1 MAASADPNKTQLK
14 LGLEAAKNK
23 DYAVAIA
30 HLRQVKPSPS
40 YEQAQQALVIA
51 LGKTGQTEAAIAR
64 CQPLLNSA
72 KPKTRQ
78 WAKSSLAKLQNRAT
92 ATVQDI
98 SPPTSNQPVN
108 AGESE
113 TRNQPKSPAAPAA
126 TPAPQQEQAKA
137 DIAAAPPKSQTQAKT
152 TAPPASKRPAALAK
166 LTAFIPPIL
175 KGLGKSRLGQSHQ
188 GKSRLGKPSAPSVI
202 PTSRDLPPTAIQS
215 PTLPFNNAPAPQRWK
230 PLPPLATSRWSWAG
244 LFMLSLWAL
253 RLIKDAQFWPSFIV
267 DYSIWVVGVVG
278 AIAYGIIWINHRNLA
293 RSIGPLKLR
302 LQEILT
308 ILAIGWLVPFSIPTA
323 IRLLNSILKKIP
335 FWNPYIQPPSDLK
348 EVLLFVGLPIL
359 MALPWTVSFLLRLYG
374 PWQTLTP
381 EELEA
386 ISPATKPLLRKFFRS
401 QHNVKLPKLLCIDSP
416 IPLITSYGHR
426 PRNARIILSQGLI
439 ARLNNEQIAAL
450 IAGELGHI
458 NSQTFVVLPWLNAF
472 LQLPFGIYGVLF
484 RIGNICQTKLK
495 TPMDAGWRFLYRSGL
510 VLSGLFGAIAY
521 GFFKLWRWPLLWI
534 SRQRLAYGDRTAVNL
549 LGDPNTYSRALMAY
563 GQALSDAVATTEQT
577 PPILEAF
584 ELVLP
589 LGLPDALTASFAP
602 TALPR
607 EERFGWDAA
616 SPYRRWLSL
625 NNSHEPL
632 GDRLAHIASYA
643 KPGPVSQEVE
653 LATQSTSVLNPFAVL
668 KAKANQRRK
677 LLNETFATW
686 KPLLY
691 QGFPFYGAV
700 LGLAL
705 GFGLW
710 ALGATVSLF
719 GGWWFDWVYG
729 DRQLLWGCI
738 PLGVGIGLIIR
749 TNDFFP
755 QRASREGSP
764 VAAVQTLMPDPSK
777 LPIAAEPVEFSGK
790 LVGRPGVANW
800 LGQDLLLL
808 SEQGPLRL
816 HWCSPLGPA
825 GNLWPKFLRPS
836 FLLNREVIVSGW
848 LRRGAT
854 LWLDVEQI
862 RTANGGKSSQR
873 GHPMWAA
880 VMAGIAILWSIVIL
894 LPTR

>member
-1 MAASADPNKTQLK
+1 MAAPADPNKTQLK

-40 YEQAQQALVIA
+40 YEQAQQALVIT
-51 LGKTGQTEAAIAR
+51 LSKTGQVEDAIAR
-64 CQPLLNSA
+64 CQPLLTSA
-72 KPKTRQ
+72 KPETRQ
-78 WAKSSLAKLQNRAT
+78 WAKTSLAKLQSRT
-92 ATVQDI
+92 AQAPLNAAPTKPSPQLDPKTQPPQANNLSPSTGGTELHPEPVTGEGKPSLNPSLKSNTQP
-98 SPPTSNQPVN
+98 STSTPPTSSTKQNETLDKLAALLPQPLKN
-108 AGESE
+108 LSSSI
-113 TRNQPKSPAAPAA
+113 R
-126 TPAPQQEQAKA
+126 AKA
-137 DIAAAPPKSQTQAKT
+137 GRLQPPPRQ
-152 TAPPASKRPAALAK
+152 KRDE
-166 LTAFIPPIL
+166 T
-175 KGLGKSRLGQSHQ
+175 
-188 GKSRLGKPSAPSVI
+188 GKP
-202 PTSRDLPPTAIQS
+202 LLQS
-215 PTLPFNNAPAPQRWK
+215 QVLPFKNAPAPQRWK
-230 PLPPLATSRWSWAG
+230 PLPPLATSRWTWAG
-244 LFMLSLWAL
+244 LFLLSLWAL
-253 RLIKDAQFWPSFIV
+253 KLINEARFWPGFIAN
-267 DYSIWVVGVVG
+267 YSIWVVGILG

-293 RSIGPLKLR
+293 QNGGPLKLR

-308 ILAIGWLVPFSIPTA
+308 VLALGWLVPFSIPTA
-323 IRLLNSILKKIP
+323 IRLLNSILIKIP
-335 FWNPYIQPPSDLK
+335 FWDPYIQPPNDLK
-348 EVLLFVGLPIL
+348 EVLLFVGLPL
-359 MALPWTVSFLLRLYG
+359 LLALPWTLSFLLRLYG
-374 PWQTLTP
+374 PWQMLTP
-381 EELEA
+381 AELEV

-401 QHNVKLPKLLCIDSP
+401 QHNVQLPKLLCLDTSVP
-416 IPLITSYGHR
+416 FITSYGHR
-426 PRNARIILSQGLI
+426 PRNARIVISQGLLD
-439 ARLNNEQIAAL
+439 RLKDEQIAAL

-458 NSQTFVVLPWLNAF
+458 QSQTFVVLPWLNAF
-472 LQLPFGIYGVLF
+472 LQLPFGIYAVLF
-484 RIGNICQTKLK
+484 RLGNLCQTKLK
-495 TPMDAGWRFLYRSGL
+495 TPMDVGWRFLYRSGL
-510 VLSGLFGAIAY
+510 VLSGLMGAIAY

-534 SRQRLAYGDRTAVNL
+534 SRQRLAYGDRAAVNL
-549 LGDPNTYSRALMAY
+549 LGDPNAYSRALIAY
-563 GQALSDAVATTEQT
+563 GQALSDAIATIEQT

-607 EERFGWDAA
+607 EERFTWDAT
-616 SPYRRWLSL
+616 SPYRRWLGL

-632 GDRLAHIASYA
+632 GDRLAHIATYA
-643 KPGPVSQEVE
+643 KRSQVPQEVE
-653 LATQSTSVLNPFAVL
+653 LATKTTQILNPFAAL
-668 KAKANQRRK
+668 KASANKRRS
-677 LLNETFATW
+677 LINDSFAAW

-705 GFGLW
+705 GLGLW
-710 ALGATVSLF
+710 AFGATASLF
-719 GGWWFDWVYG
+719 GAWWFDWMYG
-729 DRQLLWGCI
+729 DYQLLRGCI

-749 TNDFFP
+749 TNAFFP
-755 QRASREGSP
+755 QRASREKAP
-764 VAAVQTLMPDPSK
+764 EVAALALLPEPDK

-836 FLLNREVIVSGW
+836 FLLNREVIVTGW

-862 RTANGGKSSQR
+862 RTTSGGKSSQR
-873 GHPMWAA
+873 GHPMWGA

-894 LPTR
+894 LPAR